1 MMDRRHIGHVFPS
14 FETTIEAGRVR
25 LFCKAIGET
34 NPLHLDPAAAR
45 AAGYRNI
52 LAPITFPTAIAMDSP
67 NPRAMIELL
76 GVNIAWVL
84 HGEEQFDY
92 FAPICVGDR
101 ITAQLRI
108 TDLYDKKGGA
118 LEFIAAAFEMTNQ
131 LQEKVCAI
139 RRILVI
145 RRPRPEGAAA

>member
-1 MMDRRHIGHVFPS
+1 
-14 FETTIEAGRVR
+14 
-25 LFCKAIGET
+25 
-34 NPLHLDPAAAR
+34 
-45 AAGYRNI
+45 
-52 LAPITFPTAIAMDSP
+52 
-67 NPRAMIELL
+67 MIELL